1 MFHNHKT
8 TNKKLLLIVEGLI
21 MWFGKKIKNVNIY
34 QCFKSQIRS
43 TSLTEWQL
51 VTFLKNFSPI
61 CPYGLFYYWIG
72 IELFG
77 SMVGPFG

>member
-34 QCFKSQIRS
+34 QCFKSQTRP
-43 TSLTEWQL
+43 TSLTIDNW
-51 VTFLKNFSPI
+51 
-61 CPYGLFYYWIG
+61 
-72 IELFG
+72 
-77 SMVGPFG
+77 